1 MGTLPY
7 AMRWIG
13 SILAALILVA
23 AISFPVSADNIENY
37 VAALNDSDAHTRL
50 LAVAAL
56 GSMGDPRAIDPI
68 IDSMKKYRDFS
79 SDFVN
84 MMSLIKLGKTEI
96 DSMLLLLKNEDSQAR
111 VIAALALGSSK
122 DERAVAP
129 LEQSLTDSNN
139 NVREAS
145 ALALGVIGDPQAVD
159 ALILALEDKDLQV
172 RGFAAVALGSIG
184 DEKAKEPLLKA
195 VDANANNSDV
205 QAAAELALES
215 IGKPRGYFLAHS
227 LDSRNETIRIS
238 GALSMV
244 LAGDAESID
253 SLTRAMQDEND
264 LACLYSAFSLA
275 LIANSNATD
284 PLIKIL
290 DNNTNEMGG
299 MASIALGFIGE
310 PALDSL
316 TQEAKA
322 DNKDARQAAV
332 YAMGIIG
339 APAEKTLIESMEDS
353 DAQVRLAAVNGL
365 GLIGDTEAVES
376 LKQRL
381 NDNDSIVQLA
391 ASRAIERL
399 SGSAS
404 KSNSIIKNLSSDL
417 ASPQKA
423 GRSIT
428 WKAETFDSQKA
439 SLQFRFKL
447 SGPRT
452 GDEWQVVRDW
462 TSSNSWTWYTSS
474 SDIGE
479 SQISFEVRDGKN
491 DGVDGYDDSKISEP
505 YVISDPLS
513 AQSENKYDE
522 GDCSRTFKVRL
533 ISNESDKP
541 NSLEGFQISVDGAS
555 KGMTNDKGVL
565 EISADNGARIAA
577 SKKEGDREYIG
588 RWTAEIECYK
598 PTGGTKEIQIHI
610 ASNKEDSGPKQGGG
624 AGSTGTPEIEWDKTF
639 DRSGNDFGYSVQQT
653 SDGGYIAAGRTELQ
667 GSGKWAVWL
676 IKTDANGNMLWDRTF
691 EGINN
696 SEIRSVKQT
705 SEGGYILAGVTSWH
719 SPGLADVWLIKTD
732 ASGNM
737 LWDKIF
743 SGSGYDYGYSVQQT
757 SDGGYIITGLTYLE
771 VKDCVVVWLIKTD
784 ANGNMLWDKT
794 FGEKNLGGSG
804 LAVQQTSDDGYIVTG
819 ETYSRG
825 GGDIW
830 LIKTDASGNMLWD
843 RIFGGSIGND
853 EGRSVQQTSDGGYI
867 ITGLTYLDGAKAWR
881 LGLTK
886 TDDSGNTLWD
896 KTFGGSG
903 YAVGNSVQ
911 QTSDGGY
918 IVTGTTELEG
928 ENPWNIW
935 LIKTDAS
942 GNMLWDRN
950 FGGSGGDEGN
960 SVQQTSDGG
969 YIITGT
975 TLLETG
981 DWDVRLIKLKA
992 PSSYADMT
1000 PVINV
1005 ITSDLSTP
1013 QTAGTKITWTADA
1026 MDPDGDTLLYRFLL
1040 SGPRTGNEWHEVQG
1054 WGSSNTWIWD
1064 TTAKDVGEKNQVAVE
1079 VRDGKHDGEES
1090 YDDRKE
1096 SDYYSIK
1103 DDLPNTYLAGNVL
1116 INGKDYEAYIKTN
1129 ATFTKD
1135 FLGRNINDIFD
1146 PTLTSDKYQY
1156 KFNILI
1162 NDSTGNLVNDKG
1174 IQQQVILSLIW
1185 KSITSKSILVEAPGD
1200 EPALKGIV
1208 GDSNNPVFFTQM
1220 IKSEI
1225 RDTVLAR
1232 LAAQPKESDKK
1243 ALRDIANI
1251 RSQPEVLS
1259 EGARNYLLDNMGNV
1273 ELADNLQ
1280 DILEKG
1286 LKVGV
1291 FAGKDAEIMD
1301 KYSKNLRILKDLNKG
1316 LGLSELKTLYGA
1328 ILKISEFQV
1337 YSDEVVSDL
1346 QSIKE
1351 MDDAGEI
1358 KLDPSLR
1365 SAIEEVQKE
1374 YTSHDDQVVYSL
1386 RDYLSD
1392 AVINGDFKNLAEF
1405 LKLGEMGQGID
1416 PVDTVVTKFC
1426 AYLSGQGNVVLSKA
1440 LSSAALGL
1448 SISEVLYNMDELY
1461 DNIGESKRSNELSW
1475 TMYDI
1480 EQKSRNDIKSKDKID
1495 INNVIKLKASYE
1507 LKHQALANALNK
1519 EADAIDCCVI
1529 GKAKDVGAV
1538 FFGGTKMS
1546 EQVNALRSYSKG
1558 EIALGSRWK
1567 TNFDWLLGHVVDV

>member
-96 DSMLLLLKNEDSQAR
+96 DSMLLLLKNEDSHAR

-238 GALSMV
+238 GALSMG

-399 SGSAS
+399 SSPAS

-513 AQSENKYDE
+513 AQSGNKYDE
-522 GDCSRTFKVRL
+522 GDCSRTFKVKL
-533 ISNESDKP
+533 ISNETDKP
-541 NSLEGFQISVDGAS
+541 SSLGGFQISVDGDSA
-555 KGMTNDKGVL
+555 GITNADGEL
-565 EISADNGARIAA
+565 EISADNGARTISA
-577 SKKEGDREYIG
+577 SKKEGDQEYKG
-588 RWTAEIECYK
+588 SWMGEIECYK
-598 PTGGTKEIQIHI
+598 PTGGTKEIQIEIVSTERIVDIKSIGLSGDNCNKIQKIIDSAKKDDVINLENGIYYENININKSLTLKSSSGNPQDVIIFAKDVNDSVIKVFADRVNIENLTI
-610 ASNKEDSGPKQGGG
+610 AGAKGDYNNYYSGAGIYVRSNNSIFVNNILKYNNYGILLIDSNKNYLLNNTIINSIECNIYLERACNNIIENNSCINASGGINLFKFSLNNTIEGNMIYKNYNGFDLVWNNNNTIFSNNFINNDRDVIMDDGEENKWSSSFPMTYKYN
-624 AGSTGTPEIEWDKTF
+624 SIIYINFTGNYWDNYHGNDANGDGIGDVPF
-639 DRSGNDFGYSVQQT
+639 SGDYNLFIDCYPLMKPSNDFGSHFLSRESQEAT
-653 SDGGYIAAGRTELQ
+653 SK
-667 GSGKWAVWL
+667 S
-676 IKTDANGNMLWDRTF
+676 
-691 EGINN
+691 
-696 SEIRSVKQT
+696 
-705 SEGGYILAGVTSWH
+705 
-719 SPGLADVWLIKTD
+719 
-732 ASGNM
+732 
-737 LWDKIF
+737 
-743 SGSGYDYGYSVQQT
+743 
-757 SDGGYIITGLTYLE
+757 
-771 VKDCVVVWLIKTD
+771 
-784 ANGNMLWDKT
+784 
-794 FGEKNLGGSG
+794 
-804 LAVQQTSDDGYIVTG
+804 
-819 ETYSRG
+819 
-825 GGDIW
+825 
-830 LIKTDASGNMLWD
+830 
-843 RIFGGSIGND
+843 
-853 EGRSVQQTSDGGYI
+853 
-867 ITGLTYLDGAKAWR
+867 
-881 LGLTK
+881 
-886 TDDSGNTLWD
+886 
-896 KTFGGSG
+896 
-903 YAVGNSVQ
+903 
-911 QTSDGGY
+911 
-918 IVTGTTELEG
+918 
-928 ENPWNIW
+928 
-935 LIKTDAS
+935 
-942 GNMLWDRN
+942 
-950 FGGSGGDEGN
+950 
-960 SVQQTSDGG
+960 
-969 YIITGT
+969 
-975 TLLETG
+975 
-981 DWDVRLIKLKA
+981 
-992 PSSYADMT
+992 ADMT
-1000 PVINV
+1000 PVIIA
-1005 ITSDLSTP
+1005 ITPDLLSP
-1013 QTAGTKITWTADA
+1013 QKADFKIIWTADA
-1026 MDPDGDTLLYRFLL
+1026 TDPDGDTLLYRFLL

-1461 DNIGESKRSNELSW
+1461 DNIGESKISYELSW